1 MAIKVHPS
9 FAIHAGEW
17 LKSEIV
23 EPHGV
28 TINRLAESFKVSRQ
42 AISSVLN
49 GRASLTADMA
59 VRFEHAFGVRAET
72 LMRMQA
78 RYELAK
84 AREYEGDLAVESLV
98 AA

>member
-23 EPHGV
+23 EAHGV
-28 TINRLAESFKVSRQ
+28 SINEVADAFGVSRQ
-42 AISSVLN
+42 SVSAL
-49 GRASLTADMA
+49 
-59 VRFEHAFGVRAET
+59 
-72 LMRMQA
+72 
-78 RYELAK
+78 
-84 AREYEGDLAVESLV
+84 LV

>member
-1 MAIKVHPS
+1 MAEREIHPS
-9 FAIHAGEW
+9 FAVHAGAW

-23 EPHGV
+23 EPHHIS
-28 TINRLAESFKVSRQ
+28 INELAAAFRVSRQ
-42 AISSVLN
+42 
-49 GRASLTADMA
+49 A

-78 RYELAK
+78 RYELAR
-84 AREYEGDLAVESLV
+84 AREREDELAVERLV

>member
-1 MAIKVHPS
+1 MS
-9 FAIHAGEW
+9 
-17 LKSEIV
+17 
-23 EPHGV
+23 
-28 TINRLAESFKVSRQ
+28 INELAEAFKVSRQ
-42 AISSVLN
+42 SISALLN
-49 GRASLTADMA
+49 GRAALTADMA

-84 AREYEGDLAVESLV
+84 AREREDRLAVESLI